1 MNILKRAKA
10 PTPNLF
16 KKIRN
21 AGLAMAAISGVVLAS
36 PVAFPAV
43 LIKMAG
49 YLAVAGGVASAVSQ
63 VTTGD
68 NDTKPANE
76 PVA

>member
-36 PVAFPAV
+36 PVALPAV

-49 YLAVAGGVASAVSQ
+49 YLAVAGGVDLAVSQ